1 MNNNG
6 LLLIFSG
13 PSGAGKGTVLKELL
27 NGNDNMKLSVSATT
41 RTPREGE
48 CHGVH
53 YFFMTKEE
61 FEEQIANGQMLEH
74 AEYCGKYYGTPSS
87 QIMDWIEEGRDV
99 VLEIEVQGA
108 RQIKEK
114 RPDCVSIFVLPPSLE
129 ELEKRFNL
137 SKYHLVKI
145 FKKAF
150 SYSPIQ
156 YHQIIRIQ
164 KAKEMIQYSNKSLTQ
179 IAEEL
184 GFTSINAFSRAFKN
198 TDGVYPSYYRR
209 NS

>member
-108 RQIKEK
+108 RQIKENALTASAYLYCRLPLK
-114 RPDCVSIFVLPPSLE
+114 NWKNDCVI
-129 ELEKRFNL
+129 
-137 SKYHLVKI
+137 
-145 FKKAF
+145 A
-150 SYSPIQ
+150 
-156 YHQIIRIQ
+156 IQ
-164 KAKEMIQYSNKSLTQ
+164 KMKKP
-179 IAEEL
+179 
-184 GFTSINAFSRAFKN
+184 FKN
-198 TDGVYPSYYRR
+198 GWLLLAKRWKPQEITIM
-209 NS
+209 

>member
-114 RPDCVSIFVLPPSLE
+114 RPDWKNDCVI
-129 ELEKRFNL
+129 
-137 SKYHLVKI
+137 
-145 FKKAF
+145 A
-150 SYSPIQ
+150 
-156 YHQIIRIQ
+156 IQ
-164 KAKEMIQYSNKSLTQ
+164 KMKKP
-179 IAEEL
+179 
-184 GFTSINAFSRAFKN
+184 FKN
-198 TDGVYPSYYRR
+198 GWLLLAKRWKPQEITIM
-209 NS
+209 

>member
-61 FEEQIANGQMLEH
+61 FEEQIDNGQMLEH

-129 ELEKRFNL
+129 ELEKRLRYRNTEDEET
-137 SKYHLVKI
+137 
-145 FKKAF
+145 
-150 SYSPIQ
+150 
-156 YHQIIRIQ
+156 IQ
-164 KAKEMIQYSNKSLTQ
+164 KRLAVARQEMETARDYDYVIVNDTIEHTVEQINKI
-179 IAEEL
+179 IAAEKL
-184 GFTSINAFSRAFKN
+184 KVSRAKSN
-198 TDGVYPSYYRR
+198 IERVLNND
-209 NS
+209 